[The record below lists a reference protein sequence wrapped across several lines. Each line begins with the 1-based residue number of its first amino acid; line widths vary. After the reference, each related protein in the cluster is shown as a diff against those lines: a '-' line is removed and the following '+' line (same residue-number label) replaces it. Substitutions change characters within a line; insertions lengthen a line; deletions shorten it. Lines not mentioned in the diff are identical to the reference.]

1 MTWNAMQTVLSTV
14 NNTINSLPSWVILM
28 VVWIAILSLIITLK
42 SK

>member
-14 NNTINSLPSWVILM
+14 NTTITSLPPWVVVM